1 MADWNTKAKMLTK
14 IGVTTVILLG
24 CFTLIFLKYPEDHI
38 KWAFGLIGVVVGYW
52 LK

>member
-1 MADWNTKAKMLTK
+1 MADWKPEAKLLTQ
-14 IGVTTVILLG
+14 IGVSIFILAFCSILVFG
-24 CFTLIFLKYPEDHI
+24 KFPDDYI

>member
-1 MADWNTKAKMLTK
+1 MSDWKPEAKLLTQ
-14 IGVTTVILLG
+14 IGVSAFILTICSIVVLG
-24 CFTLIFLKYPEDHI
+24 NFPDDYI